1 MKIAIVG
8 TGISGLV
15 AAYLLADEHELTVFE
30 SGNYVGGHTH
40 TLDVSIGGQQYS
52 IDTGFIVYNE
62 RNYPNFKRLLRILGV
77 ETQPSNMSFSVRCE
91 DTGLEYSSTSINS
104 LFAQRRNILRP
115 GFWRMILGIRRF
127 YREATELLESNDSNI
142 TLGEYLRQRDYP
154 KEFLDWHLGPMGSA
168 IWSTGCAKIQEFP
181 AKLFVQ
187 FFKNHGFLQVS
198 DRPPWRVI
206 KGGSRS
212 YVEAITE
219 NFRGRIRLNCPV
231 HSVKRTGG
239 AVEVTTE
246 ENTET
251 FDKVVIATHSDQALS
266 LLSDATTLEKQIL
279 GAIQYQPNETVLH
292 TDESLLPRRKR
303 ARASW
308 NYHLAMNSSTPDL
321 PSVTYYMNM
330 LQSIES
336 QTDFCVTLNRSKAID
351 RSRVLARLVYDHPV
365 YTAETLSAQ
374 RRRVEINGMNHTYFC
389 GAYWGNGFHEDG
401 VNSALEVTKHFGKG
415 LK

>member
-30 SGNYVGGHTH
+30 SGDYVGGHTN
-40 TLDVSIGGQQYS
+40 TLDVSIGGQPYS
-52 IDTGFIVYNE
+52 VDTGFIVYNE
-62 RNYPNFKRLLRILGV
+62 RNYPNFTRLLRILGV

-91 DTGLEYSSTSINS
+91 DTGLEYSGTSINS
-104 LFAQRRNILRP
+104 LFAQRRNVLRP

-127 YREATELLESNDSNI
+127 YREATELLESTDSSV
-142 TLGEYLRQRDYP
+142 TLGEYLRQRGYP
-154 KEFLDWHLGPMGSA
+154 REFLDWHLAPMGSA
-168 IWSTGCAKIQEFP
+168 IWSTGCGKMQEFP
-181 AKLFVQ
+181 ARLFVE

-212 YVEAITE
+212 YVEAITQ
-219 NFRGRIRLNCPV
+219 NFRDRVRLNCPV
-231 HSVKRTGG
+231 HSVKRTDN
-239 AVEVTTE
+239 AVQIKAE
-246 ENTET
+246 ESLET
-251 FDKVVIATHSDQALS
+251 FDKVIIATHSDQALS
-266 LLSDATTLEKQIL
+266 ILVDPTASEKEIL

-292 TDESLLPRRKR
+292 TDESLLPRRKL

-308 NYHLAMNSSTPDL
+308 NYHLAKDSSQPDH

-330 LQSIES
+330 LQSIDSEAH
-336 QTDFCVTLNRSKAID
+336 FCVTLNKSQNIEPSK
-351 RSRVLARLVYDHPV
+351 VLARLIYDHPV
-365 YTAETLSAQ
+365 FTAETINAQ
-374 RRRVEINGMNHTYFC
+374 ERRGEINGARHTYFC
-389 GAYWGNGFHEDG
+389 GAYWGYGFHEDG
-401 VNSALEVTKHFGKG
+401 VNSALEVAKHFGKG